1 MAGRWRSVVVAG
13 LLILAL
19 GGVAALVSRMRG
31 GSAIEAEDAGPT
43 SAVTTTAPTEATELP
58 LVADGSTSAQAGV
71 PGPPTTAPA
80 GGAPFSSAAGG
91 AGDSVASSAS
101 QPAAA
106 GTPGTGP
113 TTSRLAATA
122 TGPTAASTTAP
133 APAPAD
139 APAGGTAPL
148 AGRIKPGGTYSGVA
162 TFYGA
167 DGGGAC
173 LFDPPS
179 SDRMVAAMNTRDY
192 ETSKACGVRV
202 QVRAAN
208 GAAITVRIVDE
219 CPGDCQ
225 VGQID
230 LSQEAFARLADPTLG
245 RIPITWS
252 LVSPDTAGSLA
263 IRYKDGSSQYWCGLQ
278 VIDHRNPVARLE
290 VSVNGAY
297 KVLERTS
304 YNYFLSPDG
313 AGCGSTIRVT
323 DIYGESLTIP
333 ALPIQPGAT
342 QKTSVQFGRH

>member
-1 MAGRWRSVVVAG
+1 MAGRWRSVVLAG
-13 LLILAL
+13 LLLLAL
-19 GGVAALVSRMRG
+19 GGVTALVSRMRG
-31 GSAIEAEDAGPT
+31 GSDIEAEEAGPT
-43 SAVTTTAPTEATELP
+43 SSVTTIESTESTEPAELP
-58 LVADGSTSAQAGV
+58 AAADGSTSAPAGV
-71 PGPPTTAPA
+71 PGPPT
-80 GGAPFSSAAGG
+80 
-91 AGDSVASSAS
+91 
-101 QPAAA
+101 A
-106 GTPGTGP
+106 GTPGTVSS
-113 TTSRLAATA
+113 TTSRPAATA

-133 APAPAD
+133 APVAAE
-139 APAGGTAPL
+139 APAGGTTPL
-148 AGRIKPGGTYSGVA
+148 AGRIEPGGTYSGVA

-173 LFDPPS
+173 LFDHPS
-179 SDRMVAAMNTRDY
+179 DDLMVAAMNTRDY
-192 ETSKACGVRV
+192 ETSKACGARV
-202 QVRAAN
+202 QVRAAD
-208 GAAITVRIVDE
+208 GATITVRIVDE

-297 KVLERTS
+297 KELERTS

-333 ALPIQPGAT
+333 ALPVQPGTT

>member
-1 MAGRWRSVVVAG
+1 MAGRWRSVVLAG

-19 GGVAALVSRMRG
+19 GGVTALVSRMRG
-31 GSAIEAEDAGPT
+31 GSDIEAEDAGPT
-43 SAVTTTAPTEATELP
+43 SSVTIVESTEATELP
-58 LVADGSTSAQAGV
+58 VVAGGSTSAPAGV
-71 PGPPTTAPA
+71 PGPPT
-80 GGAPFSSAAGG
+80 
-91 AGDSVASSAS
+91 
-101 QPAAA
+101 A
-106 GTPGTGP
+106 GTPGTVS
-113 TTSRLAATA
+113 TTSRPAATA

-133 APAPAD
+133 APVTTD
-139 APAGGTAPL
+139 APASGAAPL

-173 LFDPPS
+173 LFDHPS
-179 SDRMVAAMNTRDY
+179 ADLMVAAMNTRDY
-192 ETSKACGVRV
+192 ETSKACGARV
-202 QVRAAN
+202 QVWAAN
-208 GAAITVRIVDE
+208 GATITVRIVDE

-230 LSQEAFARLADPTLG
+230 LSREAFARLADPTLG

-278 VIDHRNPVARLE
+278 VIDHRNPVARVE

-297 KVLERTS
+297 KALERTS

-313 AGCGSTIRVT
+313 SGCGSTIRVT

-333 ALPIQPGAT
+333 ALAVQPGTT